1 MAPIMKEAMKHIQ
14 GLEASGKPDDI
25 TVIVA

>member
-1 MAPIMKEAMKHIQ
+1 MAPIMKEAMKYYE